1 MSVDA
6 CRCRWWSR
14 DNLQSVRRS
23 RHVPKMENLSG
34 PHVQIR
40 AIGGSLVCRRPTQCP
55 FSTSTSALALS
66 LSHLHLQLLRL
77 SVRPS
82 TVLPCWRG
90 RCDAG
95 HHSGLRCISSWS
107 EYLVHKVT
115 MHSPPPGPHC
125 PGQRG
130 RMVAICVIHS
140 IAWRPERAQRAE
152 PMVRGQ
158 GLPCAPAFAPSHVD
172 VGASE
177 GALIRVKFS
186 WMWMPG
192 GGLDE
197 Q

>member
-23 RHVPKMENLSG
+23 RHAPKMENLSAL
-34 PHVQIR
+34 HVQIR
-40 AIGGSLVCRRPTQCP
+40 AIGGSLVWRRPTQCP

-66 LSHLHLQLLRL
+66 QSHLHLQLLSL

-107 EYLVHKVT
+107 EYLVHNLSHNALT
-115 MHSPPPGPHC
+115 ASRSPLPWAAWAYGGDLCDTQHCLASRACAEGRANGTRPGPAMRARLRTIARRC
-125 PGQRG
+125 RSFRG
-130 RMVAICVIHS
+130 SVNSRQVFLDVDA
-140 IAWRPERAQRAE
+140 R
-152 PMVRGQ
+152 RGA
-158 GLPCAPAFAPSHVD
+158 G
-172 VGASE
+172 
-177 GALIRVKFS
+177 
-186 WMWMPG
+186 
-192 GGLDE
+192 
-197 Q
+197 